1 MNDPGG
7 KKECLKKRV
16 VREITDYAINFV
28 YLACFFG
35 VFTLYRRLVLAEYE
49 ITYLNYGF
57 SVIEALVL
65 AKIIMIGD
73 IIGLGRGL
81 EEKPL
86 IFPTLYKAFTFM
98 VWVACFSVI
107 EHMIEGLLHG
117 KTLVEAFNKFLSTG
131 TDELLARCLIVF
143 FAFIPFFAFRELGRV
158 MGEGK
163 IHRLFF
169 RRRSVPESDLVTRN

>member
-7 KKECLKKRV
+7 KKECLKKRI
-16 VREITDYAINFV
+16 VREVTEYSINFV

-35 VFTLYRRLVLAEYE
+35 VFTMYRRLILAEYE

-57 SVIEALVL
+57 SVLEALVL

-81 EEKPL
+81 EDKPL
-86 IFPTLYKAFTFM
+86 IFPTLYKTLVFI
-98 VWVACFSVI
+98 VWVACLSVL
-107 EHMIEGLLHG
+107 EHMTEGILHG
-117 KTLVEAFNKFLSTG
+117 KGVGGAFHDFLRMG
-131 TDELLARCLIVF
+131 TDELLARCMVTF

-158 MGEGK
+158 LGEGK
-163 IHRLFF
+163 MHRLFF
-169 RRRSVPESDLVTRN
+169 RRRIAPESDPVTHE

>member
-1 MNDPGG
+1 MKDASG
-7 KKECLKKRV
+7 KKTGWKKRI
-16 VREITDYAINFV
+16 VREVTDYFINFV
-28 YLACFFG
+28 YLGCFFG
-35 VFTLYRRLVLAEYE
+35 VFTMYRRLVLAEYE

-73 IIGLGRGL
+73 ILGLGRGL

-86 IFPTLYKAFTFM
+86 IIPTIYKVILFV
-98 VWVACFSVI
+98 VWVACFSVV

-117 KTLVEAFNKFLSTG
+117 KDLAQAFNDFLSMG

-143 FAFIPFFAFRELGRV
+143 FAFIPFFAFKELGRV
-158 MGEGK
+158 LGEGK
-163 IHRLFF
+163 IHELFF
-169 RRRSVPESDLVTRN
+169 RRKTSPESDPVAHE

>member
-7 KKECLKKRV
+7 KKERLKKRI
-16 VREITDYAINFV
+16 VREITDYTINFV

-35 VFTLYRRLVLAEYE
+35 VFTQYRRLVLAEYE

-65 AKIIMIGD
+65 AKLIMIGD
-73 IIGLGRGL
+73 ILRLGRGL

-86 IFPTLYKAFTFM
+86 IFPTIYKTIVFV
-98 VWVACFSVI
+98 VWVVCFSVI
-107 EHMIEGLLHG
+107 EHMTNGLLHG
-117 KTLVEAFNKFLSTG
+117 KGLAEAFHDFLSTG
-131 TDELLARCLIVF
+131 TDELLARCIIVF

-158 MGEGK
+158 LGEGK
-163 IHRLFF
+163 IHHLFF
-169 RRRSVPESDLVTRN
+169 RRKAVPESDPVRHN